1 MNKRYVFIFPG
12 QGAQYVGMGKDFI
25 QEFPI
30 VRQTMEE
37 ANDLLGKDIQKIILE
52 GPEELLTETA
62 NSQVAIY
69 ILSLAYL
76 RALKQLAPHLTPT
89 FTAGLS
95 LGEYTALTAAGYL
108 PFEQG
113 LALVHLRGQAM
124 NDACA
129 QNPGTMAVVLGLN
142 ASQVEEAVRETAL
155 PHDLWAANFNSP
167 GQIVIS
173 GTLKGIE
180 AGTAVLTRKGAKR
193 ILPLKVHGA
202 FHSGLMSSAAARLKE
217 AIAETQWK
225 QGSIPVA
232 MNTTGRLSENLEEI
246 KQLLTEQV
254 TSPVRWEQSILT
266 LEEQGVDAYIEI
278 GCGKALSG
286 FNKRIG
292 VKAPTYSIE
301 KTTDLAG
308 LEELFATR
316 N

>member
-1 MNKRYVFIFPG
+1 MSKRYVFLFPG

-25 QEFPI
+25 QEFPV
-30 VRQTMEE
+30 VRQTIEE
-37 ANDLLGKDIQKIILE
+37 ANDLLRRDIGKIILE

-69 ILSLAYL
+69 IISLAYL
-76 RALKQLAPHLTPT
+76 RVLEQLVPGITPA

-113 LALVHLRGQAM
+113 LSLVQLRGQAM
-124 NDACA
+124 NDACV
-129 QNPGTMAVVLGLN
+129 QHPGTMAVVLGLT
-142 ASQVEEAVRETAL
+142 SEEVEEAVRETAL
-155 PHDLWAANFNSP
+155 PNDLWAANFNCP
-167 GQIVIS
+167 GQVVIS
-173 GTLKGIE
+173 GTPRGIE
-180 AGTAVLTRKGAKR
+180 AGSSVLTRKGAKR

-202 FHSGLMSSAAARLKE
+202 FHSGLMRPAALRLKE
-217 AIAETQWK
+217 AIDETQWS

-232 MNTTGRLSENLEEI
+232 MNTTGKLSENIDEI
-246 KQLLTEQV
+246 KSLLTEQV
-254 TSPVRWEQSILT
+254 TSPVRWEQSILV
-266 LEEQGVDAYIEI
+266 LEQQGIDAYLEI

-292 VKAPTYSIE
+292 VKAPTYSLE
-301 KTTDLAG
+301 KTTDLAA
-308 LEELFATR
+308 LEELLAIR